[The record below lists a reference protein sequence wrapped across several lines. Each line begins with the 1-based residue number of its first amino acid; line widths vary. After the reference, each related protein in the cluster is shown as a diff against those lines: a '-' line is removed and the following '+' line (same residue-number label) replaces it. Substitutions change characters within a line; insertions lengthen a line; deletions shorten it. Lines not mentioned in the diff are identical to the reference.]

1 VVSLFAYQVMVAT
14 VRCEEIANKMLERLN
29 SDKVVCFV
37 LLFSVELLSELVS
50 LGSGSGKLIS
60 YRFGWH

>member
-14 VRCEEIANKMLERLN
+14 VRCEEIANKMLKRLN
-29 SDKVVCFV
+29 SDKVICFV

-50 LGSGSGKLIS
+50 LGSGTVS
-60 YRFGWH
+60 